1 MKYSEALIM
10 RKTAA
15 DFDWQGAIKQF
26 APALALGLG
35 GTALGGL
42 IGGKKGALLGAILGG
57 AGGWA
62 ANKYIPQVRNWLDY
76 NVWDKVFTKAPG
88 QNAVTPASNNK
99 QTQTNASEPPPR
111 VPANYNGADPGA
123 YGTQPSVIPNWEA
136 PKPTSSGQQ
145 PGESGIKKYFKRL
158 IFGRKTL
165 RDGTP
170 IIPV

>member
-1 MKYSEALIM
+1 MKYSEALAM

-35 GTALGGL
+35 STALGGMV
-42 IGGKKGALLGAILGG
+42 GGKKGALLGAILGG

-62 ANKYIPQVRNWLDY
+62 ANKYIPQVQDWLNT
-76 NVWDKVFTKAPG
+76 NVWDKVFTKIPG
-88 QNAVTPASNNK
+88 LNATMPADNKPTP
-99 QTQTNASEPPPR
+99 TNASGPSPA

-123 YGTQPSVIPNWEA
+123 FGTQPSAIPGWEA
-136 PKPTSSGQQ
+136 PKPSNSGQQ

-158 IFGRKTL
+158 LFGRKTL